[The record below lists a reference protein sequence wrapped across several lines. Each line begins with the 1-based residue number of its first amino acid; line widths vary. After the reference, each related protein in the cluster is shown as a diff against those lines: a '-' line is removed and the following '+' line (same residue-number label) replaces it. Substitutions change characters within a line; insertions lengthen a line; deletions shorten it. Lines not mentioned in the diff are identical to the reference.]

1 MKLLMGQ
8 FEIWVQYLVCR
19 EGQGKKKSD
28 KISLI
33 SWHLSVSKFGG
44 PMAKRKRGD
53 CESKIHIEIGYFNEQ
68 HTFAN
73 VKWKYF
79 RHGSMKSIRRV
90 IYECDHC

>member
-1 MKLLMGQ
+1 
-8 FEIWVQYLVCR
+8 
-19 EGQGKKKSD
+19 
-28 KISLI
+28 
-33 SWHLSVSKFGG
+33 
-44 PMAKRKRGD
+44 MAKRKRGD